1 MKFTGKNV
9 LITGASK
16 GIGAK
21 VAKELSTY
29 GLKVWINYRSKPE
42 LADAVMDEI
51 KANGGD
57 AAVIKGDVSIEA
69 DWADMIKVIVQSDGA
84 LSYLVNNAGI
94 TKDKLAIRM
103 SVDDFDDVINANL
116 KSTFIGCRDALK
128 AMSKKK
134 FGAVVNISS
143 IVGEMGNPGQTN
155 YSASKGG
162 VNTMTKAF
170 AKEGSARAIRFNCV
184 TPGFIRT
191 DMTDELKQEVKDEY
205 TKNIPLRRFGEAK
218 EVADAVAFLL
228 SDHSTYITGEI
239 LKVNGGLYV

>member
-84 LSYLVNNAGI
+84 YHI
-94 TKDKLAIRM
+94 
-103 SVDDFDDVINANL
+103 
-116 KSTFIGCRDALK
+116 
-128 AMSKKK
+128 
-134 FGAVVNISS
+134 
-143 IVGEMGNPGQTN
+143 
-155 YSASKGG
+155 
-162 VNTMTKAF
+162 
-170 AKEGSARAIRFNCV
+170 
-184 TPGFIRT
+184 
-191 DMTDELKQEVKDEY
+191 
-205 TKNIPLRRFGEAK
+205 
-218 EVADAVAFLL
+218 
-228 SDHSTYITGEI
+228 
-239 LKVNGGLYV
+239 